1 MKPYHPQKLPIE
13 DFDWASLIPLIGRA
27 NRALARFDGVLQGL
41 HNPEVLLAPMTT
53 QEAVLSSEIEGTT
66 ATLSEVLKFE
76 AGQPPASEA
85 KQEDVGEILNYRA
98 ALRHAK
104 TKLLN
109 QKFDLKLLLA
119 LHEILLN
126 SVRGRDKDPG
136 KFRTTQNW
144 IGKPGLPQSMA
155 YFVPPQPEMLPSF
168 LANWEAYY
176 HMDRPDPIVQL
187 AVVHAQFEIL
197 HPFRDGNGRLGRIL
211 IPLFLYE
218 RKILSR
224 PVFYLSAYLE
234 RHREKY
240 VQGLRKLTDP
250 KQWPGWLEFF
260 LEAVEQQAAA
270 NSAQATKI
278 QNRYEELKAEVLGIT
293 HSQFA
298 IPLLDQFFKSP
309 ILKTTDLF
317 NTKGMPSR
325 PMLHNLLAQLK
336 GRGILKTVREGSGR
350 RAEIICLPSLI
361 NICEGRTVI

>member
-1 MKPYHPQKLPIE
+1 MPQRLPIE
-13 DFDWASLIPLIGRA
+13 DFDWSSLIPLIGRA

-41 HNPEVLLAPMTT
+41 QNPEVLLSPMTT

-85 KQEDVGEILNYRA
+85 KQQDVGEILNYRT

-104 TKLLN
+104 TRLQQ
-109 QKFDLKLLLA
+109 QKFDLSLLLE
-119 LHEILLN
+119 LHRILLN

-136 KFRTTQNW
+136 KFRVTQNW
-144 IGKPGLPQSMA
+144 IGKPDLPQSMA
-155 YFVPPQPEMLPSF
+155 YFVPPPPDILPAY
-168 LANWEAYY
+168 LENWGAYY
-176 HMDRPDPIVQL
+176 HMERPDPIVQL

-211 IPLFLYE
+211 VPLFLYE
-218 RKILSR
+218 RKILSK

-234 RHREKY
+234 RHREQY

-250 KQWPGWLEFF
+250 ANWQLWIAFF

-278 QNRYEELKAEVLGIT
+278 QACYEDMKARVLSAT

-298 IPLLDQFFKSP
+298 IPLLDQFFRKP
-309 ILKTTDLF
+309 ILKTSDLF
-317 NTKGMPSR
+317 EVKGMPSR
-325 PMLHNLLAQLK
+325 PMLHNLLGKLK
-336 GRGILKTVREGSGR
+336 QEGILRTTREGRGR
-350 RAEIICLPSLI
+350 RPEIICLPELI
-361 NICEGRTVI
+361 NICEGRKVV